1 MAKVASA
8 SSLVSS
14 FRLGLSKRSYK
25 EQNYHL
31 RLYEPFYIPPKF
43 SFKHNFE
50 AKLWSEKNY
59 EEPFLSKTTWVPTV
73 LKLV

>member
-25 EQNYHL
+25 EQNYQL
-31 RLYEPFYIPPKF
+31 RLFEPFYILPKF

-50 AKLWSEKNY
+50 ARMWSEKNY
-59 EEPFLSKTTWVPTV
+59 EELFLSITS
-73 LKLV
+73 